1 MLFQITATFP
11 FMPWAPQRGVQIP
24 SGYDFFST
32 TRTHS
37 NCIGMLTVGKQ
48 DVDSVETGAADSLIR
63 ARQGQPKARSARC
76 ARDGE
81 IAALCFPNPFFLL

>member
-1 MLFQITATFP
+1 
-11 FMPWAPQRGVQIP
+11 
-24 SGYDFFST
+24 
-32 TRTHS
+32 
-37 NCIGMLTVGKQ
+37 MLTVGKQ